1 MMLHSPPSGL
11 LLTSDQW
18 RCLRVLSEVGD
29 IAHAA
34 RRLHW
39 SQVTVR
45 AALAELNRRV
55 GADHITLA
63 GNRIQLSPSLKN
75 LLGQR
80 SICERPRARSALEG
94 QSAG

>member
-55 GADHITLA
+55 GADHIKLA
-63 GNRIQLSPSLKN
+63 GNHVQLSPSLTN

-80 SICERPRARSALEG
+80 SIRERTRARSALEV